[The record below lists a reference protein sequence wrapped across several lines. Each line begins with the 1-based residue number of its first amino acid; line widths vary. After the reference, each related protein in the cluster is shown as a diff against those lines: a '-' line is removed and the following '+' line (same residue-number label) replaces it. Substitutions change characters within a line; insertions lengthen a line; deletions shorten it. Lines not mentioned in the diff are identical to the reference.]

1 MKGNAPSARARIK
14 AAIKANPEKSNN
26 AIAKAIGVSRE
37 YVGRVRRQSAASD
50 GPIEAK
56 GDKRQ
61 WPFTLPATEA
71 VTRLTRL
78 FGFPKLAMQ
87 QLCRDIRSKGR
98 NRLPAAI
105 RCIRDGSETFERLR
119 PSELESF
126 DVESLLEA
134 NAADFGYGGIIDD
147 GEYGGPEEQSA
158 HATERWLFV
167 DPARFEKLHPEAA
180 TPETAAS
187 ASANNTLPPR
197 RKPGRKFRDDWPI
210 RLGAWLIEVAS
221 DAPKRLRNVNALLA
235 EAETVLKEEFD
246 NWAPP
251 EKQLRTMIETFL
263 LGVPR

>member
-1 MKGNAPSARARIK
+1 MKAKALARIK
-14 AAIKANPEKSNN
+14 AAIKANPEKSNS

-37 YVGRVRRQSAASD
+37 YVGRVRRRSAASD

-56 GDKRQ
+56 WDKRQ

-98 NRLPAAI
+98 KRLPAAI

-134 NAADFGYGGIIDD
+134 NAAEIGYGFGIMDD

-167 DPARFEKLHPEAA
+167 DPARFEKLHPDAA

-210 RLGAWLIEVAS
+210 LLGAWLVEVAC
-221 DAPKRLRNVNALLA
+221 DNPKRLRNVNALIA
-235 EAETVLKEEFD
+235 EAETVLKEELD
-246 NWAPP
+246 DWAPP
-251 EKQLRTMIETFL
+251 EKELRMMIVEFL
-263 LGVPR
+263 LRVPR